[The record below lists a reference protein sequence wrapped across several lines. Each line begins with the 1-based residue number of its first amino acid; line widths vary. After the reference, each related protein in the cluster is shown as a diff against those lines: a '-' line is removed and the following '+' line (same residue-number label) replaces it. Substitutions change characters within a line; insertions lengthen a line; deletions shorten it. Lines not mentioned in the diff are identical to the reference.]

1 MQTELFEFCIWS
13 TGNRRSVKFSEY
25 SQRLPRKW
33 KLPRLLLPTHSHWRQ
48 LLKAESFISQWGEM
62 QLPHWK
68 LFLPLLTQI
77 ETWQDKLAP
86 LWRLDAS
93 GCFASSHLFLI
104 AAERHPPPRRSD
116 VSSDGGWR
124 QPERKGRGGRG
135 GGASKV
141 VVAQSQVWVGLFH
154 QQIMSER
161 PLSKVGELSLWQ
173 RQCQC

>member
-48 LLKAESFISQWGEM
+48 LLKAESFISQQGEM

-116 VSSDGGWR
+116 VSSDGAWR
-124 QPERKGRGGRG
+124 QPERNGRGGRG
-135 GGASKV
+135 GGGGGASKV
-141 VVAQSQVWVGLFH
+141 EAAH
-154 QQIMSER
+154 CSEFKSVR
-161 PLSKVGELSLWQ
+161 LG
-173 RQCQC
+173 